1 MITRQEIFNIV
12 DLFTSQSTINF
23 YENIFDNLDLSFIPE
38 FIESKRGPKGYSRH
52 ALTRAFVVMNCEH
65 FREITLLCDFLNTNL
80 KIAQLCGFD
89 ITKPL
94 PSYSV
99 YQRFIHDI
107 DNNLLKEIMKSQV
120 NELIKL
126 DAIDNSIVS
135 VDSTPIK
142 ANTKY
147 NNPKCF
153 SKNKFSNEKHPKSD
167 KDCKLGVHTANN
179 EDSKKNYT
187 FYWGYKNLIMCDA
200 KSGLPIY
207 EVTLTGEK
215 ADVSSLINFLDKIN
229 SWFSLKNS
237 KILADKGFDSKA
249 NYNYI
254 KDVLHSEA
262 FIAKNKRNSKT
273 VETISC
279 GNPLCEAGLAM
290 HKDGKQYL
298 KGSIKQKFCCPFRTS
313 KDDSKCPCNHPKYN
327 NGHKNRGCIK
337 YKSIST
343 DYRSTVDDTSDY
355 FILYYSKRTESER
368 YNSRFKNLNLENAS
382 VRNISSISNLNT
394 LGHICLLTV
403 AIAAIVN
410 KKEDKIC
417 SLSKLKR
424 AS

>member
-1 MITRQEIFNIV
+1 MIHRQEIFNIV

-23 YENIFDNLDLSFIPE
+23 YETIFDNIDLSSIAE
-38 FIESKRGPKGYSRH
+38 FIKSKRGPIGYSRH
-52 ALTRAFVVMNCEH
+52 ALTRAFIVMNCEY
-65 FREITLLCDFLNTNL
+65 FREITLLCDFFNTNL
-80 KIAQLCGFD
+80 KIAQLYGFD

-107 DNNLLKEIMKSQV
+107 DNNLLKEIMKLQV

-126 DAIDNSIVS
+126 DTIDNSILS
-135 VDSTPIK
+135 VDSTPI
-142 ANTKY
+142 
-147 NNPKCF
+147 
-153 SKNKFSNEKHPKSD
+153 
-167 KDCKLGVHTANN
+167 
-179 EDSKKNYT
+179 
-187 FYWGYKNLIMCDA
+187 
-200 KSGLPIY
+200 
-207 EVTLTGEK
+207 
-215 ADVSSLINFLDKIN
+215 
-229 SWFSLKNS
+229 
-237 KILADKGFDSKA
+237 KA

-273 VETISC
+273 IETISC

-355 FILYYSKRTESER
+355 FKLYYSKRTESER

-403 AIAAIVN
+403 ALAAIVN

>member
-1 MITRQEIFNIV
+1 MIRQELLNII
-12 DLFTSQSTINF
+12 DLFTAQPIINF
-23 YENIFDNLDLSFIPE
+23 YENLFDNIDLSDIPE
-38 FIESKRGPKGYSRH
+38 FIQSKLGPKGYSRH
-52 ALTRAFVVMNCEH
+52 ALIRAFIVMQCEH
-65 FREITLLCDFLNTNL
+65 YREITSLVDFLHSNL

-89 ITKPL
+89 IMTQL

-99 YQRFIHDI
+99 FERFIKDF
-107 DNNLLKEIMKSQV
+107 DNNILKNLMKNQV
-120 NELIKL
+120 QKLIGMDVITGEVL
-126 DAIDNSIVS
+126 S

-142 ANTKY
+142 ANTKF
-147 NNPKCF
+147 NNEKCF
-153 SKNKFSNEKHPKSD
+153 SKKKFCKNNPPKSD
-167 KDCKLGVHTANN
+167 HDCKLGVHTANN
-179 EDSKKNYT
+179 EDTDKNYT
-187 FYWGYKNLIMCDA
+187 FYWGYKNLIMCDT

-207 EVTLTGEK
+207 EVTLTGDK
-215 ADVSSLINFLDKIN
+215 ADVSNLNDFLDKIN
-229 SWFSLKNS
+229 TWFPLENT
-237 KILADKGFDSKA
+237 KIVADKGFDSRN
-249 NYNYI
+249 NYNHI
-254 KDVLHSEA
+254 KDAFHAQA

-273 VETISC
+273 NNNIPA
-279 GNPLCEAGLAM
+279 GNPICEAGLAM

-298 KGSIKQKFCCPFRTS
+298 KGYIKQKFCCPFRTS
-313 KDDSKCPCNHPKYN
+313 KDDSKCPCNNPKYN

-355 FILYYSKRTESER
+355 FKLYYSKRTESER

>member
-1 MITRQEIFNIV
+1 
-12 DLFTSQSTINF
+12 
-23 YENIFDNLDLSFIPE
+23 
-38 FIESKRGPKGYSRH
+38 
-52 ALTRAFVVMNCEH
+52 
-65 FREITLLCDFLNTNL
+65 
-80 KIAQLCGFD
+80 
-89 ITKPL
+89 
-94 PSYSV
+94 
-99 YQRFIHDI
+99 
-107 DNNLLKEIMKSQV
+107 
-120 NELIKL
+120 
-126 DAIDNSIVS
+126 
-135 VDSTPIK
+135 
-142 ANTKY
+142 
-147 NNPKCF
+147 
-153 SKNKFSNEKHPKSD
+153 
-167 KDCKLGVHTANN
+167 
-179 EDSKKNYT
+179 
-187 FYWGYKNLIMCDA
+187 MCDA

-298 KGSIKQKFCCPFRTS
+298 QGSIKQKFCCPFRTS

-355 FILYYSKRTESER
+355 FKLYYSKRTESER